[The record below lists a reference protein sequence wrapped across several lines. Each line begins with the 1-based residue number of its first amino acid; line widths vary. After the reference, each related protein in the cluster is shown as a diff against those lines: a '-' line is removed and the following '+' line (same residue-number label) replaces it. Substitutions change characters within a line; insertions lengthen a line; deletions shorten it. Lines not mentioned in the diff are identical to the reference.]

1 MLIKPKK
8 VTLNHMPDNYIRD
21 NVDDIL
27 IKIHTA
33 IASPEFISNNNEK
46 QAVAV
51 CLERVLT
58 VIKNDDL
65 IDQHYERLIR
75 IWEICLEQP
84 LSSTSKYEVEHPH
97 VTIATDVAS
106 CLFQKYHKSEIM
118 EKAVPVA
125 FQFLHENNPSLIR
138 LITVRLC
145 RVTMDMP
152 RLVAPH
158 SQEIIDILKKIKM
171 PVLCR
176 ILPHIFNNCPDLI
189 SSNVNI
195 IIRQLS
201 KADVVEKV
209 AILQTIGLIAKH
221 KPEAVKSYKDVLL
234 QYLDRNDLS
243 ILVLAICETLAQHEP
258 LIFFDNLS
266 DITAACR
273 KDPTLFGYEL
283 GIRVA
288 IGLNDEKHAKK
299 MLYDMSQMLRTEEEA
314 KYPLILAE
322 MKKIG
327 DRYPQQI
334 RSRLSTITNV
344 SNKARSRSVRAF
356 ISDLDLENYT
366 QNIKNSTAEEP
377 TSDDV
382 MENNEQIQQS
392 RTTPPIKEETKNVTA
407 AKSDEIQNGN
417 MTNGIKENGEIEHG
431 EPSHSMRS
439 SLSNASLN
447 SVIHAKEPKIASNTA
462 PEEANSLDLN
472 SIKIFVSETVQSLPI
487 LRAFS
492 RSSYGEPEIILH
504 FKCTKRNPGCMFNGK
519 HFSVKTSQVTEWMKY
534 SFCAMKAGRAN
545 WKQNGKSS
553 NEVIKNFEVAVN
565 DPFITAQERRE
576 MREELVDNRFYEAFQ
591 FNKTNKSW
599 YCFICSNP
607 DKAEEL
613 VRDGIIW
620 FAGKLRKKGH
630 NFSHFWHERFF
641 TLTQDSLVNRK
652 ENDDT
657 DVKTTYLKDI
667 LAIRLADNANE
678 DNPVF
683 IVKTEEKSMILRAE
697 DMIIANRWVLAVNL
711 ASIIA
716 QNQAL
721 ELAPR

>member
-1 MLIKPKK
+1 M
-8 VTLNHMPDNYIRD
+8 TNMGET
-21 NVDDIL
+21 
-27 IKIHTA
+27 IHTA

-158 SQEIIDILKKIKM
+158 SQEIINILKKIKM

-299 MLYDMSQMLRTEEEA
+299 MLYNMSQMLRTEEEA

-327 DRYPQQI
+327 D
-334 RSRLSTITNV
+334 
-344 SNKARSRSVRAF
+344 
-356 ISDLDLENYT
+356 
-366 QNIKNSTAEEP
+366 STAEEP

-407 AKSDEIQNGN
+407 AKSDEIQNEN